1 MSTRQTSY
9 YSYSHHKL
17 DNLALNRPADG
28 RRKPSEMS
36 PVLDTEKCQQ
46 VTRSDLTTSLPARDS
61 LENDSTAYFVFSTFI
76 SCQFLNI
83 ILHNQYFNSHRGESQ
98 WKLPTLSLPSPPFQ
112 AVAECA
118 KMRQVRY
125 LLLVTSITMLLSTN
139 RKQTEKQ

>member
-76 SCQFLNI
+76 SCQFVNI
-83 ILHNQYFNSHRGESQ
+83 ILHNQYFNSHHHQNLNRR
-98 WKLPTLSLPSPPFQ
+98 TLSPQTPISGSKVSGNVSKFDNYYVSHWSPRTSPPLYQ
-112 AVAECA
+112 
-118 KMRQVRY
+118 
-125 LLLVTSITMLLSTN
+125 
-139 RKQTEKQ
+139 